1 MRWLHRQ
8 PTSTWTM
15 HRQTVQAAT
24 SRSTARVF
32 LDPIL
37 RASSSR
43 PESLSFLA
51 CSTWVRRCVS
61 RAATRR
67 DQALEQPVSMRR
79 RRARHRAPSSPAAR
93 RLRPG
98 QATTACKPIH
108 QWTWTQEDQEIT
120 CLHAAYSIDANYC
133 FGSSARCNLFAA
145 ARTGLQRTDDT
156 RL

>member
-37 RASSSR
+37 RGASVVEQARITELLDGSM
-43 PESLSFLA
+43 
-51 CSTWVRRCVS
+51 WVRRCVS

-98 QATTACKPIH
+98 QAVRCGNVLPFEGTWYVLYRGLRVPDTCTNLLEIH
-108 QWTWTQEDQEIT
+108 DLREKK
-120 CLHAAYSIDANYC
+120 Y
-133 FGSSARCNLFAA
+133 R
-145 ARTGLQRTDDT
+145 R
-156 RL
+156 